1 MKITHLILV
10 LIIFLSSSC
19 SAMTGTVIDAE
30 TGKPIEGAV
39 VFVEWTITKGL
50 PGLTYGKTYK
60 VEEVVTDNKGN
71 FRIIGTINP
80 FVKPPV
86 IAIYKKGYI
95 VWNNQYI
102 FPLWNK
108 RTDFEYKNNAIIK
121 LEKFKEDF
129 SHNDHVSFISSAA
142 ISGSGG
148 KLFDDAYSWERT
160 LAREELEK
168 RQKTGIKKR

>member
-1 MKITHLILV
+1 MKITYLILV
-10 LIIFLSSSC
+10 FTIFLCSTC

-39 VFVEWTITKGL
+39 VLVQWTVTKGL

-71 FRIIGTINP
+71 LRINGTFNP
-80 FVKPPV
+80 FVNPPI
-86 IAIYKKGYI
+86 IAVYKKGY
-95 VWNNQYI
+95 VAWNNQYI
-102 FPLWNK
+102 FPLWRP
-108 RTDFEYKNNAIIK
+108 RTDFKYENNAIIK
-121 LEKFKEDF
+121 LEKFKKEF

-148 KLFDDAYSWERT
+148 KLFDDAYSWERI

-168 RQKTGIKKR
+168 RQKTVIEKK